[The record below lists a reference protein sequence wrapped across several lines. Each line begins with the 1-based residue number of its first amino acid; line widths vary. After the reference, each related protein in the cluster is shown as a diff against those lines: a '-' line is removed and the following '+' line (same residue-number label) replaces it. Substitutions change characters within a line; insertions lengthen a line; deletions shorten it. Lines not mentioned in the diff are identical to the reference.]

1 MSDSTSATLTRHA
14 ADRLHQTH
22 GTVGRPAVVASAKDE
37 HGNMVLVYAD
47 GCLARRVP
55 VFTSAMSNDWKWE
68 AMEGPDYDALFVR
81 DTVQADD

>member
-1 MSDSTSATLTRHA
+1 MPDTTSATLARHA

-22 GTVGRPAVVASAKDE
+22 GTVGRPAVVATTQDE

-68 AMEGPDYDALFVR
+68 ALEGPDYDRLFCVTEAR
-81 DTVQADD
+81 ADD